1 MEKGLK
7 VMSAETIGM
16 AQRGGN
22 VFSNLRIGENLKAP
36 LLSSGQADLILGFE
50 PGETVRMLHYLKK
63 DGIVVTNTRAVKPTT
78 ATLTGSDYDGSD
90 MVAYLKK
97 QISPE
102 RLFLVD
108 GEQALRDLGSPR
120 VLNVVL
126 LGAAVRTGVLGL
138 KAEDIEKVM
147 ESMIR
152 PQFLELNRKA
162 FLFFNQ

>member
-1 MEKGLK
+1 M
-7 VMSAETIGM
+7 
-16 AQRGGN
+16 
-22 VFSNLRIGENLKAP
+22 
-36 LLSSGQADLILGFE
+36 
-50 PGETVRMLHYLKK
+50 
-63 DGIVVTNTRAVKPTT
+63 TNTRAVKPTT

-162 FLFFNQ
+162 FLFF